1 MKRAKKIDE
10 ISYGVRTKLAVGGWT
25 DEEAAIIRNIQSTY
39 KFENYNLLDKLLEKM
54 NAISGIPEIIKSNP
68 SEKEQLAYINE
79 LELNSQWLSEL
90 ISPGKMG
97 KIIRGR
103 IFNHLENGS
112 SMFEDLAKILKK
124 LHPACIKSLIEIRH
138 EQLKFVEGSPKRRL
152 PKNDDTDKIKSLI
165 KPLLSCLCE
174 VFKEGSAIT
183 LYAWNKS
190 LPR

>member
-1 MKRAKKIDE
+1 
-10 ISYGVRTKLAVGGWT
+10 
-25 DEEAAIIRNIQSTY
+25 
-39 KFENYNLLDKLLEKM
+39 M

-112 SMFEDLAKILKK
+112 SMFEDLAKILKQ

-138 EQLKFVEGSPKRRL
+138 EQLKFVEGSSKRRL

-174 VFKEGSAIT
+174 VFKEGSALPST
-183 LYAWNKS
+183 HGTNHYPDNCPSGYKGNLYEFIMEVSPILKKKLGINIGTPKVIGRYLNDVRPKVKKA
-190 LPR
+190 